1 MSNEENKRDIGKQ
14 IREEAFSIPNLLSYF
29 RLLLI
34 PVFIVLYVHEEF
46 TAALITLA
54 VSGLSDILDGRIARK
69 YNMVTDLGKVLD
81 PVADKLTQC
90 AMMLCVAM
98 RYPAMWWL
106 LGLHVVKE
114 IIMLVMGWYVLK
126 KTDTVNSAIWV
137 GKLCTGVIYAVMMLH
152 VIMPYLPQAV
162 SMQDMLKF
170 SEGRNEISL
179 CAAVYSRF
187 GYSVAFHRPG
197 AAASVVFGGKVPIP
211 RGRVGKWRQGL

>member
-1 MSNEENKRDIGKQ
+1 MSNAPMKRNIGRQ
-14 IREEAFSIPNLLSYF
+14 IRAEAFSIPNILSYF

-34 PVFIVLYVHEEF
+34 PLFIVLYVQEDF
-46 TAALITLA
+46 TEALITLA
-54 VSGLSDILDGRIARK
+54 ASGLSDILDGRIARK

-114 IIMLVMGWYVLK
+114 LIMLVMGWYVLK
-126 KTDTVNSAIWV
+126 RTDTVNSAIWA

-152 VIMPYLPQAV
+152 VILPHLPQPV
-162 SMQDMLKF
+162 SVGCTVVCAGL
-170 SEGRNEISL
+170 IVLSL
-179 CAAVYSRF
+179 IVYTAR
-187 GYSVAFHRPG
+187 YVKIL
-197 AAASVVFGGKVPIP
+197 GGK
-211 RGRVGKWRQGL
+211 K

>member
-1 MSNEENKRDIGKQ
+1 MSNAPMKRNIGRQ
-14 IREEAFSIPNLLSYF
+14 IRAEAFSIPNILSYF

-34 PVFIVLYVHEEF
+34 PLFIVLYVQEDF
-46 TAALITLA
+46 TEALITLA
-54 VSGLSDILDGRIARK
+54 ASGLSDILDGRIARK

-114 IIMLVMGWYVLK
+114 TVMLIMGWYVLK
-126 KTDTVNSAIWV
+126 RTDTVNSAIWA

-152 VIMPYLPQAV
+152 VMLPHLPQPV
-162 SMQDMLKF
+162 SVGCTIVCAGL
-170 SEGRNEISL
+170 IVLSL
-179 CAAVYSRF
+179 IVYTAR
-187 GYSVAFHRPG
+187 YVKIL
-197 AAASVVFGGKVPIP
+197 GGK
-211 RGRVGKWRQGL
+211 K

>member
-1 MSNEENKRDIGKQ
+1 MSNAPMKRNIGRQ
-14 IREEAFSIPNLLSYF
+14 IRAEAFSIPNILSYF

-34 PVFIVLYVHEEF
+34 PLFIVLYVQEDF
-46 TAALITLA
+46 TEALITLA

-69 YNMVTDLGKVLD
+69 YDMVTDLGKVLD

-114 IIMLVMGWYVLK
+114 TVMLIMGWYVLK
-126 KTDTVNSAIWV
+126 RTDTVNSAIWA

-152 VIMPYLPQAV
+152 VILPHLPQPV
-162 SMQDMLKF
+162 SVGCTIVCAGL
-170 SEGRNEISL
+170 IVLSL
-179 CAAVYSRF
+179 IVYTAR
-187 GYSVAFHRPG
+187 YVKIL
-197 AAASVVFGGKVPIP
+197 GGK
-211 RGRVGKWRQGL
+211 K